1 MPFGQL
7 VLAQANS
14 QRKKYLDTTRKLR
27 QALEPELAAV
37 NGCARQKA
45 GGRKGETEG
54 CPSSPQKRGH
64 PKASS

>member
-27 QALEPELAAV
+27 QALEPELAAMQ
-37 NGCARQKA
+37 R
-45 GGRKGETEG
+45 
-54 CPSSPQKRGH
+54 
-64 PKASS
+64 